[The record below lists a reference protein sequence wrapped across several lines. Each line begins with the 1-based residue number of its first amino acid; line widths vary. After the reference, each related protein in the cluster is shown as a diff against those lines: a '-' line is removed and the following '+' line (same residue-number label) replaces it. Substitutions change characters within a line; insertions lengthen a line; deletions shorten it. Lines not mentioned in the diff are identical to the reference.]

1 MKGFTF
7 TENYYAIISDE
18 ENGLT
23 DDEKAHLYKA
33 LIDYIFAGVE
43 PEFKGVMRAV
53 FYALL
58 PVLNLSKIRSK
69 AKQNK
74 IKPKSNQNQRANKT
88 ETNENQNKIKI
99 ETKKGFDFQEKS
111 PLIKEKVTQK
121 ENINPLKEEDNSL
134 PPIIP
139 RNAQERFF
147 TEFQIVVDN
156 YDVGI
161 MSGWTE
167 ADWANLA
174 EQFRKSEWLRKNVK
188 TTSMLCRLS
197 TRILAGAYAPFE
209 KVQAGRGSEILE
221 EERREN
227 ADWFDR
233 NFGDVE

>member
-1 MKGFTF
+1 MEKTGVERFIVVQEFMVKELNLKGN
-7 TENYYAIISDE
+7 ELLVYAIIYGFSQAE
-18 ENGLT
+18 GTAYTGSLTYICSWCKASKQGVIKNLKNLVEKGLIQKNEIYRNGVKFC
-23 DDEKAHLYKA
+23 EY
-33 LIDYIFAGVE
+33 
-43 PEFKGVMRAV
+43 RATV
-53 FYALL
+53 FNTPGQHSL
-58 PVLNLSKIRSK
+58 P
-69 AKQNK
+69 
-74 IKPKSNQNQRANKT
+74 NKT
-88 ETNENQNKIKI
+88 IDNK
-99 ETKKGFDFQEKS
+99 
-111 PLIKEKVTQK
+111 
-121 ENINPLKEEDNSL
+121 EDNSL

-209 KVQAGRGSEILE
+209 KVQAGRGSELLE